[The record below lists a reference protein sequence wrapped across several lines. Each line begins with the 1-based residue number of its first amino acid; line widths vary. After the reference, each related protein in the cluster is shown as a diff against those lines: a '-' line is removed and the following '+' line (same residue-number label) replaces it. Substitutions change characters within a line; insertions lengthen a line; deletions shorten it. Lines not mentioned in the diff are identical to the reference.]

1 MSRLCRSVTP
11 DWLVITEVAL
21 ALAVGIAGVACAATK
36 NWIAGFV
43 LLAVAVLCGVHA
55 DGSLRVKLA
64 TTRCGDD
71 VLTPLL
77 LTVEVWTA
85 LLLVFWLAMCIWCA
99 TQKAADA

>member
-43 LLAVAVLCGVHA
+43 LLAVAVLCNTLWRRRAHA
-55 DGSLRVKLA
+55 VAVDR
-64 TTRCGDD
+64 
-71 VLTPLL
+71 
-77 LTVEVWTA
+77 
-85 LLLVFWLAMCIWCA
+85 
-99 TQKAADA
+99 

>member
-43 LLAVAVLCGVHA
+43 LLAVAVLCGVLELLAALCLYSRRGHA
-55 DGSLRVKLA
+55 CLLDALEALDRDVGGGA
-64 TTRCGDD
+64 EGGAGTT
-71 VLTPLL
+71 
-77 LTVEVWTA
+77 
-85 LLLVFWLAMCIWCA
+85 
-99 TQKAADA
+99 